1 MWVFFLMIQRSPRST
16 RTDTLL
22 PYTTLFRSSV
32 AIATLRIQRRKF
44 WNILRWLRIV
54 RDARD
59 VGLAAGRI
67 RNVGDPAVFEQ
78 LVLLRI
84 VGQLQWLNEP
94 AQQRIRFDAEAHR
107 RPGLEYGVGDVP
119 GPEMIS
125 IEIAGDGK
133 RETDGLARH
142 QFGKMRAQECMK
154 AGIGRHWLHV
164 IDGLALQLVQI
175 GRAHV

>member
-1 MWVFFLMIQRSPRST
+1 MRISDW
-16 RTDTLL
+16 
-22 PYTTLFRSSV
+22 SS
-32 AIATLRIQRRKF
+32 
-44 WNILRWLRIV
+44 
-54 RDARD
+54 D
-59 VGLAAGRI
+59 VCSSDL
-67 RNVGDPAVFEQ
+67 

-107 RPGLEYGVGDVP
+107 RPGLEYGVGDAP

-133 RETDGLARH
+133 RETDGLALH

-164 IDGLALQLVQI
+164 IDSSEEHTSELQSLLRI
-175 GRAHV
+175 TYDIFCLKTKLTTTK

>member
-84 VGQLQWLNEP
+84 VGQDRKSTRLNSS
-94 AQQRIRFDAEAHR
+94 Q
-107 RPGLEYGVGDVP
+107 
-119 GPEMIS
+119 
-125 IEIAGDGK
+125 
-133 RETDGLARH
+133 
-142 QFGKMRAQECMK
+142 
-154 AGIGRHWLHV
+154 
-164 IDGLALQLVQI
+164 
-175 GRAHV
+175 